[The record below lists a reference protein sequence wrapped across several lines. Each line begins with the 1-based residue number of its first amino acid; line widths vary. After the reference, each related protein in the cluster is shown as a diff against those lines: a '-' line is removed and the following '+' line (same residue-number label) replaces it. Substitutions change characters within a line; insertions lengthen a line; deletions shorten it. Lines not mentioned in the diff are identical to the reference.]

1 MLSEAGAVPRDDEGR
16 IASPCVRECG
26 LDERDV
32 CRGCGRLRE
41 EIRQWRGADDA
52 LRLTIRACAD
62 ARRAG
67 A

>member
-1 MLSEAGAVPRDDEGR
+1 VGSEPRDDEGR

-26 LDERDV
+26 LDDDGV

-52 LRLTIRACAD
+52 LRLSIRAQ
-62 ARRAG
+62 ARTRQAG
-67 A
+67 V

>member
-1 MLSEAGAVPRDDEGR
+1 
-16 IASPCVRECG
+16 VRECG

-52 LRLTIRACAD
+52 ARRHIRALAG
-62 ARRAG
+62 ARRAAAG
-67 A
+67 LA

>member
-1 MLSEAGAVPRDDEGR
+1 MPSEPRDADGR

-41 EIRQWRGADDA
+41 EIRQWKAADDVARLDIRARAEQRRGA
-52 LRLTIRACAD
+52 
-62 ARRAG
+62 AG
-67 A
+67 LA